1 MKNLMK
7 TGVMTAALAVSG
19 MALADA
25 ANVLI
30 AFESMGPDCYADG
43 TTVLDGERYALVWT
57 ADGSFDGFKTDGT
70 AAAENEKVLLTAPL
84 AKGGRCPMTVFQVDS
99 KVAPHGGSYYVYLLD
114 TRTTATE
121 LSKTMVVTGAAEAKG
136 YGAASGTANVA
147 SVKTD
152 KTADL
157 HTTTAPVAGLASVA
171 APVITAIRVEGAT
184 VTITASNIFP
194 GLKYSIRGGLDKAT
208 EVTVPAYKGQ
218 EGSTVNFV
226 LENPEAKFFS
236 IKAE

>member
-1 MKNLMK
+1 MKNRVR
-7 TGVMTAALAVSG
+7 TGVMAAALAMSG
-19 MALADA
+19 AAWSDA
-25 ANVLI
+25 ANVLV
-30 AFESMGPDCYADG
+30 AFESIGPDCYADG

-57 ADGSFDGFKTDGT
+57 SDGAFDGFKTDGS
-70 AAAENEKVLLTAPL
+70 AANDAEKVLLTAPL

-99 KVAPHGGSYYVYLLD
+99 KVAPQGGGYFVYLLD
-114 TRTTATE
+114 TRTSATA
-121 LSKTMVVTGAAEAKG
+121 LSATPVVTGAAEAKG

-152 KTADL
+152 KTPDL
-157 HTTTAPVAGLASVA
+157 RTTAASVADLASVA
-171 APVITAIRVEGAT
+171 TPVITGIRVEGAT

-194 GLKYSIRGGLDKAT
+194 GLKYSIRGGLDKAD
-208 EVTVPAYKGQ
+208 EVTVPAFRGR

-226 LENPEAKFFS
+226 LESPEAKFFS